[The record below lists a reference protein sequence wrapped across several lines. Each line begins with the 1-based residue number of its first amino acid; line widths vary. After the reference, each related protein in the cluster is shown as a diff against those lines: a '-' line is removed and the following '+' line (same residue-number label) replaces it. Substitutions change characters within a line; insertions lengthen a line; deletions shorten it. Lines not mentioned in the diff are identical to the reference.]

1 MIIYGGYRDL
11 KGSTNEMWAFHFGNF
26 KTNIFFLGFSL
37 KKTFIL
43 CVLVDNF
50 EIEKYYY
57 FFFFHANATLNTLFN
72 VSQSMF
78 VLFKK

>member
-57 FFFFHANATLNTLFN
+57 FFFF
-72 VSQSMF
+72 SCECD
-78 VLFKK
+78 FKYTF